1 MRFGGASDGKATPL
15 RGYTAK
21 IGGGKYASSPDFKS
35 DRGDGPEG
43 PSRRAY
49 HKDSMRSLGRGR
61 GRGRG

>member
-1 MRFGGASDGKATPL
+1 MRMTGSKGMPSL

-21 IGGGKYASSPDFKS
+21 LGMGKSASAGDFKS

-49 HKDSMRSLGRGR
+49 AKSGMGRSTGRRGR
-61 GRGRG
+61 R